1 MDYGISNDSW
11 GGILDRGQSVSA
23 VQRPYGMNVDL
34 LLSEGDRL
42 SSPVY
47 AFPFAL
53 PESETSLRSCPRE
66 PVAQKAA
73 V

>member
-1 MDYGISNDSW
+1 MDYGISNNSW

-23 VQRPYGMNVDL
+23 VQRPDEMNVDL

-42 SSPVY
+42 SSSVN

-53 PESETSLRSCPRE
+53 PESET
-66 PVAQKAA
+66 
-73 V
+73 